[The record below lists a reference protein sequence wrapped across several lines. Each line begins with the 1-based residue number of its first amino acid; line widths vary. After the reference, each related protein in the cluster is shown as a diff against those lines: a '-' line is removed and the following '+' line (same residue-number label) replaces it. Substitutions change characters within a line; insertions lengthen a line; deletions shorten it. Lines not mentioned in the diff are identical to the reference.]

1 MDPASARHQ
10 TKLLRRGF
18 KKQGETKVASGP
30 VDMTHVLK
38 SMTKIILTL
47 NHVYVRL
54 DHFFTE
60 DHLAS
65 LHEKNDLVMSSQL
78 IGIVTLINAL
88 TETPPPKNIP
98 ATKQAA
104 FDKKMVEF
112 HSIFSRLLK
121 SGYFLFE
128 RNQILQ
134 TSLKESGNNL
144 LDWLTQKPLAHAS
157 RTGLT
162 ILRRSC
168 QRTSIGEI
176 RTGSRTSSPKGTCP
190 PRKKRSVSFE
200 RVTLPNT
207 SQSLGM
213 ESYREVVDHAN
224 SVGSK
229 LFLFIYQ

>member
-1 MDPASARHQ
+1 
-10 TKLLRRGF
+10 
-18 KKQGETKVASGP
+18 
-30 VDMTHVLK
+30 MTHVLK

-144 LDWLTQKPLAHAS
+144 LDWSNSKNTLDNAKAVGPHLEDRSNHFRAVMSEDKYRGDKDRVQDLEAK
-157 RTGLT
+157 G
-162 ILRRSC
+162 ILSAEKEEERLLRKGDISEHE
-168 QRTSIGEI
+168 SIAWYGKLQ
-176 RTGSRTSSPKGTCP
+176 GSGR
-190 PRKKRSVSFE
+190 PRQFCWK
-200 RVTLPNT
+200 
-207 SQSLGM
+207 
-213 ESYREVVDHAN
+213 
-224 SVGSK
+224 
-229 LFLFIYQ
+229 